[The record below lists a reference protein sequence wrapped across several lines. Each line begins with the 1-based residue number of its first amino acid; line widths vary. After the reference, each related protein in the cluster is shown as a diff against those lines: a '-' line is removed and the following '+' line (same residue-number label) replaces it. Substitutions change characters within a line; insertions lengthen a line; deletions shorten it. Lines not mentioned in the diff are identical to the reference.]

1 MAMSDEK
8 QEKMVLCGANS
19 YDMKYYFN
27 EKFNG
32 IPESVKN
39 ELHILCV
46 LFTEEVGGIFTI
58 GFDEEGN
65 VLLETNADDDDIYY
79 DDISSGFL
87 LFEFCFRTCSFYDTG
102 SFLFGFADNL
112 IFADFGLFSGLFH
125 DVVGFFLNIFQFCV
139 ILFLECPGV
148 RHIRSGLVKLTLDFL
163 CTSGKHFSYGVKQEK
178 GKCSEQEQN
187 GNQGQTGV
195 CQKLPVQIE
204 QSFHGLT
211 GC

>member
-1 MAMSDEK
+1 MAISDEK

-79 DDISSGFL
+79 DDISSGLMVAEVRRQRREL
-87 LFEFCFRTCSFYDTG
+87 LESLSIYYRVFILKE
-102 SFLFGFADNL
+102 
-112 IFADFGLFSGLFH
+112 DFS
-125 DVVGFFLNIFQFCV
+125 DM
-139 ILFLECPGV
+139 
-148 RHIRSGLVKLTLDFL
+148 LTD
-163 CTSGKHFSYGVKQEK
+163 ED
-178 GKCSEQEQN
+178 E
-187 GNQGQTGV
+187 
-195 CQKLPVQIE
+195 
-204 QSFHGLT
+204 
-211 GC
+211 